1 MVLVKKRRIMI
12 EFVTIIEGI
21 VIAIAGVALFLASP
35 VLAVELIGGFLIL
48 LGAIVI
54 VKGFIKGYRNP

>member
-1 MVLVKKRRIMI
+1 
-12 EFVTIIEGI
+12 
-21 VIAIAGVALFLASP
+21 VALFLASP

-54 VKGFIKGYRNP
+54 VKGSIEGYRNP